1 MATHTR
7 AATRWTAEAER
18 VLDLL
23 TALGTTIFRQ
33 VVWQKAADL
42 TFAQSQV
49 LFYVAA
55 HPGCHMGDV
64 AKAFGVTLPA
74 VTHIVD
80 RLEQKELLV
89 RGDHPADRRIYVL
102 DLTRA
107 GKALAE
113 ELQALRVRGLERV
126 LARMSAADRRRVVA
140 GLEALI
146 DAAVTAPD
154 GDAKPAGAR
163 RGKR

>member
-1 MATHTR
+1 MATR
-7 AATRWTAEAER
+7 PRRATRWTAEAER

-23 TALGTTIFRQ
+23 NSLGHTIFRQ
-33 VVWQKAADL
+33 LVWQKAADL

-49 LFYVAA
+49 LFYVAE

-80 RLEQKELLV
+80 RLEQKKLLV

-102 DLTRA
+102 ELTRT
-107 GKALAE
+107 GKGLAE
-113 ELQALRVRGLERV
+113 ELQSLRLSGLERV
-126 LARMSAADRRRVVA
+126 LARMSADDRRRVVV
-140 GLEALI
+140 GLEALL
-146 DAAVTAPD
+146 DAAATGSED
-154 GDAKPAGAR
+154 GRKPTGER
-163 RGKR
+163 SGKA

>member
-1 MATHTR
+1 MATGSR
-7 AATRWTAEAER
+7 GATRWTAEAVR

-23 TALGTTIFRQ
+23 NSLGTTIFRQ
-33 VVWQKAADL
+33 LVWQKAADL

-49 LFYVAA
+49 LFYVAE

-64 AKAFGVTLPA
+64 AKAFGVPLPA

-80 RLEQKELLV
+80 RLEQRELIV

-102 DLTRA
+102 DLTRP

-113 ELQALRVRGLERV
+113 ELQALRVRGLAQV
-126 LARMSAADRRRVVA
+126 LARMSASNRRRLVL
-140 GLEALI
+140 GLEALT

-154 GDAKPAGAR
+154 GDAKPGGAR